1 MTFLKLVP
9 LFFVWIK
16 PVIGAVMTIEALFG
30 SGLTGMEKK
39 ERVLEYLREL
49 NEKTL
54 NLPWGEDA
62 IQVVDDLIDKVVWFL
77 NKYGIFKHNDD
88 EDPEAVRAVRAVVD
102 VAEAHKGK
110 VADSDPALRDF
121 IAKTGG

>member
-1 MTFLKLVP
+1 MTFLKFVP

-30 SGLTGMEKK
+30 SGLTGEEKK
-39 ERVLEYLREL
+39 DRVLEYLREL
-49 NEKTL
+49 NDTTL
-54 NLPWGEDA
+54 NLPWGDDA
-62 IQVVDDLIDKVVWFL
+62 IEIVGELIDKVVWFL

-88 EDPEAVRAVRAVVD
+88 EDPEAVRAVRAVVN

-110 VADSDPALRDF
+110 VTDSDPELNAFVSGLAR
-121 IAKTGG
+121 

>member
-9 LFFVWIK
+9 LILVWIK

-30 SGLTGMEKK
+30 SGLNGAEKK

-54 NLPWGEDA
+54 KLPWGDDA
-62 IQVVDDLIDKVVWFL
+62 LRVVDEIIDKVVWFL
-77 NKYGIFKHNDD
+77 NKYGIFKHNDS
-88 EDPEAVRAVRAVVD
+88 EDPEAVNAVRAVLR
-102 VAEAHKGK
+102 VADAHEGK
-110 VADSDPALRDF
+110 VEEGDPALRDF
-121 IAKTGG
+121 INKTGG